1 MTIILAICLSLPGKN
16 CGTESNFYKISVIKI
31 TISISEDRLNYFSI
45 FSIPSIDVTKVFHK
59 NTKRVLQK
67 ILATSITEFC

>member
-16 CGTESNFYKISVIKI
+16 CGTETNFYKISVIKI

-45 FSIPSIDVTKVFHK
+45 FSIENDVTKVFQK
-59 NTKRVLQK
+59 NTKRILQK
-67 ILATSITEFC
+67 NLAISITEFC